1 MEAERGRR
9 TGGAGARR
17 RAAAAKPGAFPW
29 RQLRNPYPPI
39 EVLTP
44 EQVEAI
50 HEASLRVLEDF
61 GLRILFDEARGLLR
75 AAGAEVDDGSRR
87 VRFDRGLVMEAVGKA
102 PAAVRLHARNPAHD
116 VEVGGDKL
124 AFITVGG
131 PPNASDLERGRR
143 AGSLADFSDFIRL
156 AQHFDVIHVA
166 NQPVEPV
173 DVEPQVRHLETTL
186 ATLTLSD
193 KVPFV
198 FARGAQPVADAIE
211 MVRIARGIDAERMAR
226 EPSLYTVINTN
237 SPLQIDVPM
246 ARGIIDMARAGQ
258 LMILTPFTLAG
269 AMAPVT
275 LAGAL
280 VQQNAEALA
289 GIALSQIANPG
300 APVGYGGFT
309 SNVDM
314 RSGAPAFGTPE
325 YAKAALA
332 GGQLARRYGL
342 PYRSS
347 NVTASNV
354 ADAQAAYESEMALWG
369 ALLGGTHL
377 LMHGAGWLE
386 GGLTASFEKFVLD
399 VEMLQMMAAF
409 FEEIEVTPE
418 TLALDALHEVGP
430 GGHFFGAA
438 HTMARYETAF
448 YAPLVSDWRNF
459 EAWQEAGGLDATRRA
474 HRIYKQTL
482 AAFEPPPMDPAV
494 REALAAFVA
503 RRKAEGGAVLD
514 GA

>member
-1 MEAERGRR
+1 MEGARGRR
-9 TGGAGARR
+9 TRGAGARR
-17 RAAAAKPGAFPW
+17 RAAPAAPGGFPW
-29 RQLRNPYPPI
+29 RQLRNPYPPVEI
-39 EVLTP
+39 LTE

-50 HEASLRVLEDF
+50 HEASLRVLEDL
-61 GLRILFDEARGLLR
+61 GLRILFDEARQLLR
-75 AAGAEVDDGSRR
+75 AAGAEVEEDSRR
-87 VRFDRGLVMEAVGKA
+87 VRFDRGLVMEAIAKA
-102 PAAVRLHARNPAHD
+102 PAAVKLHARNPARN

-143 AGSLADFSDFIRL
+143 AGSLADFCDFVRL
-156 AQHFDVIHVA
+156 AQRFDAIHVI
-166 NQPVEPV
+166 NQPVEAV
-173 DVEPQVRHLETTL
+173 DVAPQFRHLETSL
-186 ATLTLSD
+186 AMLTLSD

-198 FARGAQPVADAIE
+198 FARGRQPVADVLE
-211 MVRIARGIDAERMAR
+211 MVRIARGVDAERMR
-226 EPSLYTVINTN
+226 HEPGVYTVINTN

-269 AMAPVT
+269 AMAPIT

-289 GIALSQIANPG
+289 GLTLSQIARPS
-300 APVGYGGFT
+300 APVAYGGFT

-314 RSGAPAFGTPE
+314 KSGAPAFGTPE
-325 YAKAALA
+325 YTKAALA

-347 NVTASNV
+347 NVTASN
-354 ADAQAAYESEMALWG
+354 APDAQAAYESEMALWG

-418 TLALDALHEVGP
+418 TLALDAVREVGP

-459 EAWQEAGGLDATRRA
+459 ETWEETGGLDATQRA
-474 HRIYKQTL
+474 NRIYKRVL
-482 AAFEPPPMDPAV
+482 ADFEPPPLDPAV
-494 REALAAFVA
+494 REELDAFVA
-503 RRKAEGGAVLD
+503 RRKAEGGAELD
-514 GA
+514 

>member
-1 MEAERGRR
+1 MEGARGRR
-9 TGGAGARR
+9 TRGAGARR
-17 RAAAAKPGAFPW
+17 RAAAAPAAFPW
-29 RQLRNPYPPI
+29 RQLRNPYPPVEI
-39 EVLTP
+39 LT
-44 EQVEAI
+44 EDQVEAI
-50 HEASLRVLEDF
+50 HEASLKVLEDL
-61 GLRILFDEARGLLR
+61 GLRILFDEARALLR
-75 AAGAEVDDGSRR
+75 AAGAEVDEGSRR
-87 VRFDRGLVMEAVGKA
+87 VRFDRGLVLEVIAKA
-102 PAAVRLHARNPAHD
+102 PSTVRLHARNPSHD

-124 AFITVGG
+124 AFLTVGG
-131 PPNASDLERGRR
+131 PPNASDLEQGRR
-143 AGSLADFSDFIRL
+143 AGSLADFCDFIRL
-156 AQHFDVIHVA
+156 AQHFDVIHIV
-166 NQPVEPV
+166 NQPVEAV
-173 DVEPQVRHLETTL
+173 DVEPRFRHLETSL
-186 ATLTLSD
+186 AMLTLSD

-198 FARGAQPVADAIE
+198 FARGRQPVADALE
-211 MVRIARGIDAERMAR
+211 MVRIARGVSVERFQR
-226 EPSLYTVINTN
+226 EPSVYTVINTN
-237 SPLQIDVPM
+237 TPLQIDVPM

-269 AMAPVT
+269 AMAPIT

-280 VQQNAEALA
+280 VLQNAEALA
-289 GIALSQIANPG
+289 GLTLSQVAQPG
-300 APVGYGGFT
+300 APVAYGGFT

-314 RSGAPAFGTPE
+314 KSGAPAFGTPE
-325 YAKAALA
+325 YAKAAMA

-347 NVTASNV
+347 NVTASN
-354 ADAQAAYESEMALWG
+354 APDAQAAYESEMALWG

-418 TLALDALHEVGP
+418 TLALDAVREVGP

-438 HTMARYETAF
+438 HTMTRYETAF

-459 EAWQEAGGLDATRRA
+459 ETWQETGSLDATLRA
-474 HRIYKQTL
+474 NRIYKQVL
-482 AAFEPPPMDPAV
+482 ADFEPPPLDPAI
-494 REALAAFVA
+494 REELKAFVT
-503 RRKAEGGAVLD
+503 RRKAEGGAELD